1 MRKLAASLE
10 KNKDLILQIK
20 RKWDVISL
28 MKLSEVITKIIPNVK
43 SNIMILYYIY
53 NIIYVE

>member
-28 MKLSEVITKIIPNVK
+28 MKLSEVITKIIPNAK
-43 SNIMILYYIY
+43 SNIMI
-53 NIIYVE
+53 